1 MLILTLKV
9 QREKHKPS
17 FVEWEEKKK
26 NTQKTTNPFLHLPS
40 WTPQKPVYPAQRK
53 VLQVLAVFY
62 QSLSVTPST
71 WGWNS
76 SFSSKCQEA
85 EPQEWTAHLY
95 RETYETEMQSW
106 KKMQSRI
113 GLSSNGLFW
122 LHLEHRKL
130 RIYEA
135 CFIFFPWLFANRTLT
150 DYSQVLQQWLSK
162 KQTVLSFLPCVQ
174 IKKWVTQLDYLA
186 SGVEQEQTKDKLY
199 SNSVHIPNIFSHQQH
214 F

>member
-1 MLILTLKV
+1 MFFVNNANPDFEGTK
-9 QREKHKPS
+9 REAQTKLCRMRGK
-17 FVEWEEKKK
+17 KKQTKK
-26 NTQKTTNPFLHLPS
+26 NTQKTTSPFLHLPS

-85 EPQEWTAHLY
+85 EPQEWTVHLY

-135 CFIFFPWLFANRTLT
+135 CFIFFP
-150 DYSQVLQQWLSK
+150 
-162 KQTVLSFLPCVQ
+162 
-174 IKKWVTQLDYLA
+174 DYLQI
-186 SGVEQEQTKDKLY
+186 G
-199 SNSVHIPNIFSHQQH
+199 P
-214 F
+214 